1 MKDTIL
7 AQIMGLKGL
16 STEELL
22 KKYEELFGTSTGLST
37 NPEQSRRVGGKKAP
51 SPGYIVGN

>member
-16 STEELL
+16 SAEELL
-22 KKYEELFGTSTGLST
+22 KKYEELYDG
-37 NPEQSRRVGGKKAP
+37 EKAP
-51 SPGYIVGN
+51 SNMSSR